1 MRCSDCGRALFKPP
15 ALVIGRCVYGPVCAR
30 RYIVRPT
37 RTAHVV
43 YDRLPRHRA
52 VVVDEAQLAL
62 EFA

>member
-1 MRCSDCGRALFKPP
+1 MRCADCGRALFKPP
-15 ALVIGRCVYGPVCAR
+15 ALVIGRNAYGPKCAQ

-37 RTAHVV
+37 STAHVV

-52 VVVDEAQLAL
+52 VVVDAAQLAL